1 MKFEVEIIAEY
12 STSKFAKSIAKAL
25 DVDNLSLENLY
36 IKTCNENNKVV
47 SKVVAKKLKTFVAT
61 VDDLL
66 LCKKV
71 AEGVLNG

>member
-1 MKFEVEIIAEY
+1 MRFEAEIVAEY

-36 IKTCNENNKVV
+36 IRTYNENNKVI
-47 SKVVAKKLKTFVAT
+47 SKIAAKKLETFVAT